1 VQINSLLAGNEVEK
15 NQLLRQAALKYSG
28 ARASILD
35 QYEQLRL
42 GAEKEKAA
50 AQAKLDEAGALDQK
64 LIQVMQSASPEFLKT
79 GQPKTAQDQFIIFK
93 YPKEAEAYMKMLTDS
108 KSMSGNSGEK
118 QKLITLVDDIAN
130 SSGLG
135 RITGIQ
141 GMVPLVPGSSEQLVK
156 GQIDQLKALLSLE
169 NRQKLKGSGAISDR
183 EMGIL
188 ERASSLLNQGLNEQQ
203 FKQVL
208 AQLKAELSSGSPA
221 SISGNSNIITAPD
234 GQQIMIID

>member
-1 VQINSLLAGNEVEK
+1 
-15 NQLLRQAALKYSG
+15 
-28 ARASILD
+28 
-35 QYEQLRL
+35 
-42 GAEKEKAA
+42 
-50 AQAKLDEAGALDQK
+50 
-64 LIQVMQSASPEFLKT
+64 
-79 GQPKTAQDQFIIFK
+79 
-93 YPKEAEAYMKMLTDS
+93 MKMLTDS